1 MQPLI
6 RGRVAPGSQA
16 SGWAR
21 GRASSQQVAATSFQ
35 QTADPRFA
43 QLTSAKS
50 AAAPAPRAQSAA
62 GAPSAYRNVDGM
74 RVDDGRYTAF
84 KADVRQLLGEE
95 RVVDDPVRTFA
106 FGTDAS
112 FYRLNPQAVVRVFT
126 EDEVVQ
132 TLAKAREHETPVTFR
147 AAGTSLSGQ
156 AITDSVLMKLSHNG
170 KAWRRYQIEDEGK
183 TITLEPGLIGGEV
196 NRLLAAYKKK
206 HKLST
211 QYKIGPDPASIE
223 SCMIGGIVANNSS
236 GMCCGV
242 KQNTYHTLRDMRVVL
257 VDGTVLDT
265 ADAASREAFA
275 ASHASLL
282 AGITDIASRVQSD
295 APLMSLIRKK
305 YGIKNTTGYSINA
318 LADFSPSEPIEILKR
333 IMIGSEG
340 TLGFVSRVTYNT
352 VVEHPHKA
360 SAFLI
365 FPDITDACNATSVL
379 RSKTAVDAVEI
390 FDRRSLKLCQ
400 EMGRMAELCPEIA
413 NLPASGE
420 GAALLIECRGA
431 DRGALDASI
440 AEVCAALQTSSVPVN
455 NASGYTAESFL
466 SDPAEYNVFW
476 DARKGL
482 IPIVGG
488 AREGGSSMLLEVCF
502 RKKKQS
508 FFLEK
513 KKANRRSWAHT
524 CPFSP
529 IWHTS
534 PFLPDIGV

>member
-1 MQPLI
+1 MS
-6 RGRVAPGSQA
+6 AC
-16 SGWAR
+16 
-21 GRASSQQVAATSFQ
+21 
-35 QTADPRFA
+35 ADR
-43 QLTSAKS
+43 
-50 AAAPAPRAQSAA
+50 
-62 GAPSAYRNVDGM
+62 
-74 RVDDGRYTAF
+74 
-84 KADVRQLLGEE
+84 
-95 RVVDDPVRTFA
+95 
-106 FGTDAS
+106 
-112 FYRLNPQAVVRVFT
+112 
-126 EDEVVQ
+126 
-132 TLAKAREHETPVTFR
+132 
-147 AAGTSLSGQ
+147 
-156 AITDSVLMKLSHNG
+156 
-170 KAWRRYQIEDEGK
+170 
-183 TITLEPGLIGGEV
+183 
-196 NRLLAAYKKK
+196 
-206 HKLST
+206 
-211 QYKIGPDPASIE
+211 
-223 SCMIGGIVANNSS
+223 
-236 GMCCGV
+236 
-242 KQNTYHTLRDMRVVL
+242 
-257 VDGTVLDT
+257 
-265 ADAASREAFA
+265 
-275 ASHASLL
+275 
-282 AGITDIASRVQSD
+282 
-295 APLMSLIRKK
+295 
-305 YGIKNTTGYSINA
+305 IKNTTGYSINA
-318 LADFSPSEPIEILKR
+318 LADFAPEEPIEILKR

-413 NLPASGE
+413 NLPAGGE